1 MKIGISSNGS
11 NMATLRAEVPPMFL
25 VKARTEREKEE
36 KGKIEGTSVR
46 RVKYDLT
53 SFVIIFKV

>member
-1 MKIGISSNGS
+1 
-11 NMATLRAEVPPMFL
+11 MAILRAEVPPMFL